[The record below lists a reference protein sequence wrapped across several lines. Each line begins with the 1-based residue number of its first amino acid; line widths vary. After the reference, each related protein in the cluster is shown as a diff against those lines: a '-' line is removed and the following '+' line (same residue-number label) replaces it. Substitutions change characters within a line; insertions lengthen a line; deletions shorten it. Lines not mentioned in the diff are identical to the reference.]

1 MLVPQLVHGLPIAQ
15 VMGIVAGLRS
25 RMAAAFG
32 NDHSAALVEDAVA
45 ILGTV
50 LVVSSL

>member
-15 VMGIVAGLRS
+15 VMGIVAGLRA

-32 NDHSAALVEDAVA
+32 NDGPAGLIEDAVA
-45 ILGTV
+45 ILGAV
-50 LVVSSL
+50 LMVSSF